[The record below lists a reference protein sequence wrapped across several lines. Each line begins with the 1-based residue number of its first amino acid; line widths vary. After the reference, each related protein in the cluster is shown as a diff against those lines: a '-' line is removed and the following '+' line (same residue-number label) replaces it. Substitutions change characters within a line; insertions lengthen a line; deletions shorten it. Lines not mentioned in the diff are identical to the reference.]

1 MGTRT
6 RGYLTCDSTIVF
18 HENSPEREICRHAM
32 LDNQSNACFVS
43 DSLAERFDVCKQH
56 VNLHLTTML
65 DKKVV
70 GSDVIQGLVVR
81 GVNEDCEIK
90 LPSTNTKS
98 SIQASRDLIPRP
110 ETVGKWQHL
119 KDIDLPAYDERLEI
133 GLLVGFNC
141 SSALIPKE
149 IKAAKDDDAYTVK
162 SNLGWGVTGAI
173 SKRNDQQTSDVNYH
187 HFTYRTHAKEVSP
200 AIVSKMFQYEFTD
213 DLSEDRMSYED
224 RKFLDTVHK
233 GVMMVD
239 DHFEIPLPFK
249 DEAKLLN
256 NKILAEQRLNGL
268 KKTMMKDERY
278 KMDYIQFMKNIIDK
292 GYAERIDENDASQDG
307 SIWYIPHHGVYHPN
321 KPGKI
326 HIVFDC
332 SAEYQG
338 DSLNEDL
345 LQGPDYTNN
354 FAGVLC
360 NEFIVNSSLITL

>member
-1 MGTRT
+1 MGSYR
-6 RGYLTCDSTIVF
+6 R
-18 HENSPEREICRHAM
+18 
-32 LDNQSNACFVS
+32 
-43 DSLAERFDVCKQH
+43 
-56 VNLHLTTML
+56 
-65 DKKVV
+65 
-70 GSDVIQGLVVR
+70 
-81 GVNEDCEIK
+81 
-90 LPSTNTKS
+90 
-98 SIQASRDLIPRP
+98 
-110 ETVGKWQHL
+110 
-119 KDIDLPAYDERLEI
+119 
-133 GLLVGFNC
+133 
-141 SSALIPKE
+141 
-149 IKAAKDDDAYTVK
+149 
-162 SNLGWGVTGAI
+162 GAI

-249 DEAKLLN
+249 DEAKLPI
-256 NKILAEQRLNGL
+256 NKVLADQRLNGL
-268 KKTMMKDERY
+268 
-278 KMDYIQFMKNIIDK
+278 KNIIDK

-307 SIWYIPHHGVYHPN
+307 SIWYIPHHGVYHPK

-354 FAGVLC
+354 LAGVLC
-360 NEFIVNSSLITL
+360 RFRRIVQEKIAFVCDIEGMFHQVSVTPEDRNYLRFLLFENSDVSNDPMEFLMTVHLFGVVSSPSCANFALC